1 MDLFPIVFYFLSIIV
16 QSSLDHT
23 LDMYVLVYA
32 FRLLISY
39 LSYIDIATVKSPQPQ
54 LETYKYLMYVARNA
68 KQELGL
74 AVVIQAL
81 STLL

>member
-1 MDLFPIVFYFLSIIV
+1 
-16 QSSLDHT
+16 
-23 LDMYVLVYA
+23 MYVLVYA
-32 FRLLISY
+32 FHLLISY

-54 LETYKYLMYVARNA
+54 LETYKYLMYVARNT

-74 AVVIQAL
+74 AVVIQAP